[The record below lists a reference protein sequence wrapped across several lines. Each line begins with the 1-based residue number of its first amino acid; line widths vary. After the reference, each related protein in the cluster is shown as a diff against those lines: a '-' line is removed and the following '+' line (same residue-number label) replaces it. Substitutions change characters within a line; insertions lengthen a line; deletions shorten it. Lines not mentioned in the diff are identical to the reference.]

1 MQVNIKDD
9 MHGNIIFFL
18 IGTVPGEMTHE
29 SMVKAKH
36 KSPAPS
42 AFVCVCA
49 CVCIRYVYI
58 EREFAF
64 YLSKSRRCTD
74 LSIFV

>member
-42 AFVCVCA
+42 AFVCVC
-49 CVCIRYVYI
+49 VCAFDMFIS
-58 EREFAF
+58 REN
-64 YLSKSRRCTD
+64 SRFTYPKAGVVQ
-74 LSIFV
+74 I